1 MQVKFG
7 RKIRTFSLARKTNI
21 LTFKK
26 KECMHRVHYMHA
38 STQYT
43 APVYGRVHG
52 FETFS
57 STYFSF
63 FLFLFLCLFVCLF
76 YFVFVFFVFWGCFFC
91 SFFFPSFFSAF
102 RCLSTGRGL
111 VPMLSFPKNAGI
123 VKLLMPS
130 ETGRRPRSSM
140 LSSAGNN

>member
-1 MQVKFG
+1 M
-7 RKIRTFSLARKTNI
+7 RTFSLARKTNI

-26 KECMHRVHYMHA
+26 KERVYALCALHA
-38 STQYT
+38 CNTQYT

-57 STYFSF
+57 SLYVSF
-63 FLFLFLCLFVCLF
+63 FLFVFLCLFVCLF
-76 YFVFVFFVFWGCFFC
+76 FFLVLFCFVLFFSVLL
-91 SFFFPSFFSAF
+91 FFPSFFSAF

-140 LSSAGNN
+140 LSSAGNA

>member
-1 MQVKFG
+1 M
-7 RKIRTFSLARKTNI
+7 RTFSLARKTNI

-26 KECMHRVHYMHA
+26 KERVYALCALHA
-38 STQYT
+38 CNTQYT

-57 STYFSF
+57 SLYFSS
-63 FLFLFLCLFVCLF
+63 FLFVFLCLFVWFFWFCFVLF
-76 YFVFVFFVFWGCFFC
+76 FSVLL
-91 SFFFPSFFSAF
+91 FFPSFFSAF
-102 RCLSTGRGL
+102 PCLSTGRGL

-140 LSSAGNN
+140 LSSAGNA